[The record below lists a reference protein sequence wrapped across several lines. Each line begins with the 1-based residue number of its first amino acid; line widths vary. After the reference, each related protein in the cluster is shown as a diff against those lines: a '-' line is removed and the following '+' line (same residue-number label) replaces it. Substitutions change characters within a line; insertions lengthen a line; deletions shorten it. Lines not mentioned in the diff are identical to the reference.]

1 MAHPIEAKD
10 YWIQAVDFIM
20 ERELK
25 QKRQVDVDSLAT
37 SSSGGYLRDRRRQP
51 SPPGR
56 SPEDSPLSTMSSLSS
71 LSHGFSPERV
81 EVEPEVEPEAE
92 SESEG
97 AGGGEGETSHGSP
110 MLDPLPDLSGA
121 RATSPAPVTTMNR
134 YVREET
140 VPIKKAEHGAQD
152 GYVGRPPEEARTGGG
167 GQTRRSRPSMGS
179 VNKESSMKKI
189 ALGFRI
195 FELLFCLVSLSVMAT
210 DKNQGWAF
218 DSFYRYKEF
227 RYSMAVNIVGFAYA
241 VLQGLDLAYQLAT
254 GNHYKK
260 RHYLRYYFDFA
271 MDQMLTYLLISSG
284 SSAATRVDDWK
295 SNWGADKFPQLA
307 TTSVGLGFVAFVA
320 FAFSS
325 LISGYLLYA
334 STSN

>member
-1 MAHPIEAKD
+1 
-10 YWIQAVDFIM
+10 M

-25 QKRQVDVDSLAT
+25 QKRLDVDSLAT
-37 SSSGGYLRDRRRQP
+37 SNSGYPRDRRRHP
-51 SPPGR
+51 SPPAR

-81 EVEPEVEPEAE
+81 EVQPEAE
-92 SESEG
+92 SEAAE
-97 AGGGEGETSHGSP
+97 EGETSHGSP
-110 MLDPLPDLSGA
+110 TLDPLPDLSGA
-121 RATSPAPVTTMNR
+121 RVTSPAPVSTVNR

-140 VPIKKAEHGAQD
+140 VPIKKAERGAQD
-152 GYVGRPPEEARTGGG
+152 GYVGKPPEEPRTSGGNQG
-167 GQTRRSRPSMGS
+167 RRPRPSMGS
-179 VNKESSMKKI
+179 VSRMEKEGSMKKI

-195 FELLFCLVSLSVMAT
+195 FELLFCLISLSVMAT
-210 DKNQGWAF
+210 DKRQGWAL

-227 RYSMAVNIVGFAYA
+227 RYSIAVNIVGFAYA
-241 VLQGLDLAYQLAT
+241 VLQGFDLAYQLAT
-254 GNHYKK
+254 GNHYKR

-307 TTSVGLGFVAFVA
+307 TTSVSLGFVAFVA

-325 LISGYLLYA
+325 LISGYLLHA
-334 STSN
+334 STSS

>member
-1 MAHPIEAKD
+1 
-10 YWIQAVDFIM
+10 M

-37 SSSGGYLRDRRRQP
+37 SSSGYMRDRRRQP
-51 SPPGR
+51 SPPAR

-81 EVEPEVEPEAE
+81 EVEPEAEGEA
-92 SESEG
+92 
-97 AGGGEGETSHGSP
+97 AGEGGTSHGSP
-110 MLDPLPDLSGA
+110 SLDPLPDLSRA
-121 RATSPAPVTTMNR
+121 KATSPSPSPVPMVNR
-134 YVREET
+134 YARDET
-140 VPIKKAEHGAQD
+140 VPIKKAEHAAQD
-152 GYVGRPPEEARTGGG
+152 GFVGRPTEAARTVAG
-167 GQTRRSRPSMGS
+167 GQGRRSRPSIGMD
-179 VNKESSMKKI
+179 KEGSMKKI

-195 FELLFCLVSLSVMAT
+195 FEFLFCLVSLSVMAT
-210 DKNQGWAF
+210 DKRQGWAL

-227 RYSMAVNIVGFAYA
+227 RYSMGVNIIGFAYA

-254 GNHYKK
+254 GNHYKR
-260 RHYLRYYFDFA
+260 RHHLRYYFDFA

-334 STSN
+334 STSS

>member
-1 MAHPIEAKD
+1 
-10 YWIQAVDFIM
+10 M

-25 QKRQVDVDSLAT
+25 KKRQVDVDSLAT
-37 SSSGGYLRDRRRQP
+37 SSSGYLRDRRRHP
-51 SPPGR
+51 SPPAR

-81 EVEPEVEPEAE
+81 EVEPEAEAE
-92 SESEG
+92 AE
-97 AGGGEGETSHGSP
+97 AAGEGETSHGSP
-110 MLDPLPDLSGA
+110 PLDPLPDLTGA
-121 RATSPAPVTTMNR
+121 RVTSPAPVPMVNR
-134 YVREET
+134 YVRDET
-140 VPIKKAEHGAQD
+140 VPIKKAEQAAQE
-152 GYVGRPPEEARTGGG
+152 GYVGRPTEEARTGGG
-167 GQTRRSRPSMGS
+167 GQGRRSRPSMGS
-179 VNKESSMKKI
+179 VSRVDKEGSMRML

-210 DKNQGWAF
+210 DKHQGWAL

-227 RYSMAVNIVGFAYA
+227 RYSMAVNVVGFAYA
-241 VLQGLDLAYQLAT
+241 VLQGFDLAYQLAT
-254 GNHYKK
+254 GNHYKR

-334 STSN
+334 STSS